1 MRVLVMEPD
10 VVHQYYLKSQF
21 EEAGFLVDSAT
32 SIKQAELYMLS
43 NYPEIILMNIDSVEG
58 ESAIAIK
65 KWRRERRNIKI
76 MVLSSTNDIQYKVNF
91 LNCGADDYVTMPFQ
105 IQEVIV
111 RVWVLVR
118 RTFCIPAKKIKKGN
132 VELDLSGKALCIGNN
147 IIRLTGFEFKIM
159 ALLMENTGS
168 VLSKSRIMSHIYD
181 DGAVKNNNTVEV
193 LIGRLRKKLAAYN
206 GGKIKN
212 QRDNGYYLKT

>member
-76 MVLSSTNDIQYKVNF
+76 MALSSTNDIQYKVNF

>member
-118 RTFCIPAKKIKKGN
+118 RTFCILAKKIKKGN

>member
-1 MRVLVMEPD
+1 MEPD

>member
-105 IQEVIV
+105 IQQVIV

>member
-43 NYPEIILMNIDSVEG
+43 NYPEIILMNIDSVES

>member
-76 MVLSSTNDIQYKVNF
+76 MVLSSTNDIQYKVKF